1 MRRALLVVLSLLLL
15 GVGGPV
21 PASLGQTD
29 TRVVPGQGKAK
40 AKAKKAL
47 PGALVVPS
55 VSAADMDSPYSA
67 LVLEGVSP
75 AGGPAAGV
83 GKQSGPAQ
91 EAARQS
97 NATSWKQDLTLV
109 PKAADDGPLQFHVGR
124 EKIIDPLTGK
134 ELNPKADPLGA
145 KERLKELDLKGA
157 VDKVGGKAEVQV
169 DLLKF

>member
-15 GVGGPV
+15 GVSGPV

-29 TRVVPGQGKAK
+29 APAVAKPGKSK

-47 PGALVVPS
+47 PGAPVVPS

-75 AGGPAAGV
+75 AGGPAASA

-91 EAARQS
+91 DVARQS

-134 ELNPKADPLGA
+134 EVNPNADPLGA

-169 DLLKF
+169 DILKF